1 LADYPDN
8 FFDCCVTDPPY
19 GLAFMGKQ
27 WDKDGPSVHQW
38 QQVFRTLK
46 PGGHLLSFGGARTHH
61 RQWCRIEDA
70 GFEIRDTLMWI
81 YGQGFPKS
89 RNLKGQWEGYGTA
102 LKPAHEPICL
112 ARKPPR
118 GTIEQSMDKYGV
130 GALNI
135 EASRV
140 PGE

>member
-1 LADYPDN
+1 
-8 FFDCCVTDPPY
+8 
-19 GLAFMGKQ
+19 
-27 WDKDGPSVHQW
+27 
-38 QQVFRTLK
+38 
-46 PGGHLLSFGGARTHH
+46 
-61 RQWCRIEDA
+61 

-140 PGE
+140 PGEPWTFGTQTDIRNDGFGSNRPSDGHVHARNVKGGETGRWPANVLHDGSD